1 MERGSPGDEQAMDSA
16 RTVEAEAVEV
26 AADYPAANEPRMEP
40 PPAIGTDERR
50 MHVRAYKFWVS
61 LLHGRPFPSIDSFD
75 PARVPDFGP
84 HGVLLDFSDG
94 AGDPAIVHLGAAL
107 RTEGGIDRPIA
118 RVSDVPGRS
127 LLSRLTDHYLQ
138 IIANR
143 SPIGFEAE
151 FVNVRGNDTLYR
163 GILMP
168 FSSDG
173 ETIDHVY
180 GVINWKELADR
191 GTATILAI
199 EVGDALRGAT
209 PRGVPGPLWADG
221 PGATLPTAGAL
232 DAAPRPL
239 RRTIEG
245 LGEAAAPG
253 AADPVLADSLAA
265 ARSTAEQLYAAD
277 LRRRAALYRTL
288 GIAYDFACAAD
299 ADPVQFRAVLRAAGM
314 RRRSMSAVV
323 RLVFGETIG
332 RMEAAELALVLSHAW
347 RMAVEPGGLRR
358 LLEQS
363 DDGIAGIVAAERA
376 ARRAER

>member
-1 MERGSPGDEQAMDSA
+1 MDSA
-16 RTVEAEAVEV
+16 RTVEAEAAEV
-26 AADYPAANEPRMEP
+26 AADYPQANEPRMDP

-61 LLHGRPFPSIDSFD
+61 LLRGRPFPPIDSFD

-84 HGVLLDFSDG
+84 HGVLLDFGDG

-107 RTEGGIDRPIA
+107 RAEGGIERPIA

-199 EVGDALRGAT
+199 EVDAALRGAAAARAT
-209 PRGVPGPLWADG
+209 PGPLWADG
-221 PGATLPTAGAL
+221 PGGTLAPGDTLEAT
-232 DAAPRPL
+232 PRTP
-239 RRTIEG
+239 RRTIEV
-245 LGEAAAPG
+245 LGDIAAPL
-253 AADPVLADSLAA
+253 AAEPALADTLIA
-265 ARSTAEQLYAAD
+265 ARSTAEQLNAAE

-299 ADPVQFRAVLRAAGM
+299 ADPGQFRALLRAAGL
-314 RRRSMSAVV
+314 RRRSMNAVV
-323 RLVFGETIG
+323 RLVFGETLE
-332 RMEAAELALVLSHAW
+332 RMEAAELSLVLSHAW
-347 RMAVEPGGLRR
+347 RMEVEPGGLRR

-363 DDGIAGIVAAERA
+363 DGGIAGIIAAERA